1 MFYQIKSKLA
11 DLFYKNKKYSVPND
25 WHIEFI
31 LSLAKVVR
39 PVVYVELGLFQ
50 CELFNKMTPYCG
62 SLIGVD
68 HNVDSGNWMIKS
80 KKTKFFHCST
90 TEFFS
95 IAKNMKIEI
104 DLLFIDASHDFKNV
118 KNDFLNYFTLMKN
131 NGLILLHD
139 SYPRDYESTDSKIC
153 GDGYKAI
160 DELTRSANG
169 YEMMT
174 IPVHP
179 GLTLCRKRDNYLAF
193 SNNEKI

>member
-1 MFYQIKSKLA
+1 MLHQIKNKLA
-11 DLFYKNKKYSVPND
+11 DLLYKNKKYSAPND

-39 PVVYVELGLFQ
+39 PAVYVELGLFQ
-50 CELFNKMTPYCG
+50 CELFNKMIPYCS

-68 HNVDSGNWMIKS
+68 HNIESGNYMIKN

-90 TEFFS
+90 SEFCLT
-95 IAKNMKIEI
+95 ATNMKIEI

-118 KNDFLNYFTLMKN
+118 KNDFLNYFPLIKN

-139 SYPRDYESTDSKIC
+139 SYPKDHESTDSKIC

-169 YEMMT
+169 YEMIT
-174 IPVHP
+174 ILVHP
-179 GLTLCRKRDNYLAF
+179 GLTLCRKRDNHLI
-193 SNNEKI
+193 K